1 MQRNRKF
8 DIAIKNL
15 FLLAFW
21 LIFVPGVARA
31 ESVHGKFFN
40 GQAYSGEYL
49 VAEATN
55 SDGMRV
61 HPVTVRLKVDGEKFP
76 LAYSYVADDIPSVK
90 SNDAGF
96 LLIVVNSGG
105 MEGSVTYDYVVPIR
119 GKLASIGTVQTTLHL
134 GKIESIDVQPNKG
147 LAKNE
152 INELV
157 EGIVRFNPSALTEP
171 LNAYPAA
178 ILLLLGQ
185 GKFLTPAGDSGLS
198 RLYVNKEISDDP
210 VLLKAI
216 KKVISP
222 DAQQEGG
229 AQASNRKIVVSDKA
243 YFYNYPKSSDIGK
256 SYLIKGD
263 VVSLIKKSDDGQY
276 WLVDYISSRGRA
288 TEKWLRCADID
299 YCR

>member
-8 DIAIKNL
+8 DFAIKNL

-21 LIFVPGVARA
+21 LIFLPDVARA

-76 LAYSYVADDIPSVK
+76 LPYSYIADDIPSVK

-96 LLIVVNSGG
+96 LLIVVSSGG
-105 MEGSVTYDYVVPIR
+105 MEGSVTYNYVVPIR

-134 GKIESIDVQPNKG
+134 GKIESIDVQSNKG
-147 LAKNE
+147 LEKKE

-157 EGIVRFNPSALTEP
+157 EGIVRYNPSALTDP
-171 LNAYPAA
+171 LNAYPTA

-185 GKFLTPAGDSGLS
+185 GKFLTPDDDSRLS
-198 RLYVNKEISDDP
+198 KLYVNKEISDDP

-216 KKVISP
+216 KTVIGK
-222 DAQQEGG
+222 DVKENGE
-229 AQASNRKIVVSDKA
+229 AQASNGKVVVSNRA
-243 YFYNYPKSSDIGK
+243 YFYNYPESSNIGK
-256 SYLIKGD
+256 SYLIKGG
-263 VVSLIKKSDDGQY
+263 VVNLVKKSDDGQY
-276 WLVDYISSRGRA
+276 WLVDYVSSHGRRA
-288 TEKWLRCADID
+288 EKWLRCEDIG

>member
-1 MQRNRKF
+1 MQRNHKF
-8 DIAIKNL
+8 DFAIKNL

-21 LIFVPGVARA
+21 LIFVPGAARA

-76 LAYSYVADDIPSVK
+76 LTYSYIADDIPSVK

-105 MEGSVTYDYVVPIR
+105 MEGSVTYNYVVPIR

-134 GKIESIDVQPNKG
+134 GKIESIDVQSNKG
-147 LAKNE
+147 LEKKE
-152 INELV
+152 INKLV
-157 EGIVRFNPSALTEP
+157 EGIVRFNPSALSDP
-171 LNAYPAA
+171 LNAYPTA

-185 GKFLTPAGDSGLS
+185 GKFLTLADDS
-198 RLYVNKEISDDP
+198 RLSKRYANKEISDDP

-216 KKVISP
+216 KTVIGQ
-222 DAQQEGG
+222 DVQENGE
-229 AQASNRKIVVSDKA
+229 AQASNRKVVISNRA
-243 YFYNYPKSSDIGK
+243 YFYNYPESSNIGK

-263 VVSLIKKSDDGQY
+263 VVNLVKKSDDGQY
-276 WLVDYISSRGRA
+276 WLVDYVSSHGRK
-288 TEKWLRCADID
+288 TEKWLRCEDIG